1 MTDTTRPETEH
12 QTEHRRLPGLLASI
26 FERMRKDNQDS
37 GKAQERIMEEFS
49 TRLHDAFNQ
58 VHAEAKEREQL
69 LEEKLELLEREEG
82 YRLRRLKLLSVPA
95 IAIAIASLGYLFYV
109 VNIMEKSM
117 TSMSSNMT
125 VMRGSMQEMSGH
137 TGSMSGNVAQMNH
150 RMGDMNGSMR
160 DLNAN
165 VGHISRD
172 VGSMNQNVGH
182 MGREVG
188 QMSQTVSPMMGGL
201 RSFMPF

>member
-1 MTDTTRPETEH
+1 MTDTTAQVPEG
-12 QTEHRRLPGLLASI
+12 RRLPGLLASI

-49 TRLHDAFNQ
+49 TRLNEAFVQ
-58 VHAEAKEREQL
+58 VHAEAREREKL
-69 LEEKLELLEREEG
+69 LEEKLELLEREEA
-82 YRLRRLKLLSVPA
+82 YRLRRVKFLSFPA
-95 IAIAIASLGYLFYV
+95 IAIALACLGYLFYV

-150 RMGDMNGSMR
+150 RMGDMNTNMGE
-160 DLNAN
+160 LNTN
-165 VGHISRD
+165 VGHISKD
-172 VGSMNQNVGH
+172 VGGMNQNVGH
-182 MGREVG
+182 MGRDVG
-188 QMSQTVSPMMGGL
+188 QMSNAVSPMMGGL